1 MTKRAGLSLVEVLI
15 ASGIL
20 LAAML
25 PLWGLMGSSH
35 KQATMSMDELRA
47 SQIAVEILE
56 QIENSGWTGNVSD
69 VVLINDGTTKLADN
83 LDIALGEFPEYQK
96 FTLSIT
102 TTEVSNPENLGKI
115 LQLTINY
122 FSKEQTNNN
131 EPKTYTIG
139 TFLAD
144 Q

>member
-1 MTKRAGLSLVEVLI
+1 MIKRSGLSLLEVLI

-35 KQATMSMDELRA
+35 KQATMSLDELRA
-47 SQIAVEILE
+47 SQIAAEILE
-56 QIENSGWTGNVSD
+56 QIENSSWRGDVSN
-69 VVLINDGTTKLADN
+69 VVLINDGTTKLAN
-83 LDIALGEFPEYQK
+83 NFDIVIGEFPEYQQ
-96 FTLSIT
+96 FTINIET
-102 TTEVSNPENLGKI
+102 TDINEPENLGKL

-122 FSKEQTNNN
+122 FSKEQTNNS
-131 EPKTYTIG
+131 EPKSYTIG
-139 TFLAD
+139 TFLAN